1 MREISI
7 DQPDLDGGM
16 SAHSDESDA
25 AGEAGDGAEAGEDAN
40 PCVEASSG
48 ILVLDRAAF
57 SPEAEARARRRRRW
71 RNIGLWIA
79 ALVAALVPGIFALL
93 SSSGSQI
100 YERRRLVAACE
111 SPSAEHLTRVLACID
126 LCGRGSGAHCVKKGD
141 LYTAAQ
147 DASSAARAY
156 REACELGELRACRMA
171 SPPR

>member
-7 DQPDLDGGM
+7 DHLDPDGGM
-16 SAHSDESDA
+16 SAHSDEV
-25 AGEAGDGAEAGEDAN
+25 GGAGDGAPAGEDAS

-71 RNIGLWIA
+71 RNIGLWIT
-79 ALVAALVPGIFALL
+79 ALVAALVPGVFALL
-93 SSSGSQI
+93 SSSGTQV
-100 YERRRLVAACE
+100 YERRRLAAACE
-111 SPSAEHLTRVLACID
+111 SPSAEHLKRVLACID

-156 REACELGELRACRMA
+156 REACELGELRACRMV
-171 SPPR
+171 SPAR